1 MATILYSRIGTQGSD
16 MNKQHNLSTLSKAG
30 LYLVTSSEFS
40 TLPVIEVLERFLKAG
55 GRLFQLR
62 EKAFAR
68 EQLLEAAS
76 MARKLADKYDA
87 VFILNDDVNV
97 ALAVKADGVH
107 LGQDDM
113 TVKEAREILGSNFI
127 IGVSTHNIEEAVA
140 AQDDGAD
147 YINIGPVFPTQTKA
161 HTKAI
166 GPEGIEL
173 ILPYVKVPFTFM
185 GGIKEENLQSLL
197 KYDPAAVAM
206 VTEITRASD
215 IESKVKKLLSIS
227 LCY

>member
-1 MATILYSRIGTQGSD
+1 
-16 MNKQHNLSTLSKAG
+16 MNKQDSLRTLSKAG

-40 TLPVIEVLERFLKAG
+40 TLPVMEVLERFLKAG
-55 GRLFQLR
+55 GKLFQLR

-68 EQLLEAAS
+68 EQLLETAK
-76 MARKLADKYDA
+76 MARKLADQYGA
-87 VFILNDDVNV
+87 VFILNDDVDV
-97 ALAVKADGVH
+97 ALAVNADGVH

-113 TVKEAREILGSNFI
+113 PIKDARKLLGNDLI
-127 IGVSTHNIEEAVA
+127 IGVSTHNIHEAIA
-140 AQDDGAD
+140 AQEDGAD

-161 HTKAI
+161 HAKAL
-166 GPEGIEL
+166 GAEGIEL

-185 GGIKEENLQSLL
+185 GGIKEENIPALL

>member
-1 MATILYSRIGTQGSD
+1 MVMIQFSRTGIQGSD
-16 MNKQHNLSTLSKAG
+16 MNKQDSLRTLSKAG

-40 TLPVIEVLERFLKAG
+40 TLPVMEVLERFLKAG
-55 GRLFQLR
+55 GKLFQLR

-68 EQLLEAAS
+68 EQLLETAK
-76 MARKLADKYDA
+76 MARKLADQYGA
-87 VFILNDDVNV
+87 VFILNDDVDV
-97 ALAVKADGVH
+97 ALAVNADGVH

-113 TVKEAREILGSNFI
+113 PIKDARKLLGNDLI
-127 IGVSTHNIEEAVA
+127 IGVSTHNIQEAIA
-140 AQDDGAD
+140 AQEDGAD

-161 HTKAI
+161 HAKAL
-166 GPEGIEL
+166 GAEGIEL

-185 GGIKEENLQSLL
+185 GGIKEENIPALL